1 MLEIDNCA
9 YLNKIKDV
17 NPLIKLGITFIG
29 VIASMLTQNANIH
42 ILIMLFMTAL
52 ILFIA
57 RVDMKLYIKCLKIP
71 IIFLIIGIGLNLIN
85 ISFENKD
92 YIFNVNILGLYIG
105 TTEFAVKSSV
115 NILLRAMSCIISI
128 YFLIL
133 TTPFN
138 QLIIVLKKLH
148 IPHTLIEL
156 MILIYR
162 FIFIFIEEAEEIYK
176 SQQLKFGYTNLR
188 TSYNSMSLLIKT
200 LFFRMM
206 RRYEDMSISL
216 DIKLYDGKF
225 HV

>member
-9 YLNKIKDV
+9 YLNNIKDV

-42 ILIMLFMTAL
+42 IFIMLFMTAL

>member
-9 YLNKIKDV
+9 YLNNIKDV
-17 NPLIKLGITFIG
+17 NPLTKLGITFIG
-29 VIASMLTQNANIH
+29 VIASMLTQNVNIH
-42 ILIMLFMTAL
+42 ILIMLVMTVL

-57 RVDMKLYIKCLKIP
+57 SVDMKLYIKCLKIP
-71 IIFLIIGIGLNLIN
+71 MIFLIIGIGLNLIN

-92 YIFNVNILGLYIG
+92 YIFNINILGLYIG
-105 TTEFAVKSSV
+105 TTKFAVKSSV

-176 SQQLKFGYTNLR
+176 SQQLKFGYTNLK

-206 RRYEDMSISL
+206 RRYEDMSTSL

>member
-9 YLNKIKDV
+9 YLNNIKDV

-71 IIFLIIGIGLNLIN
+71 IIFFIIGIGLNLIN

>member
-9 YLNKIKDV
+9 YLNNIKDV

-29 VIASMLTQNANIH
+29 VTASMLTQNANIH

-105 TTEFAVKSSV
+105 TTEFAIKSSV

-176 SQQLKFGYTNLR
+176 SQQLKLGYTNLR

>member
-9 YLNKIKDV
+9 YLNNIKDV

-29 VIASMLTQNANIH
+29 VIASMLTKNANIH
-42 ILIMLFMTAL
+42 ILIMLFMTTL

>member
-9 YLNKIKDV
+9 YLNNIKDV

-42 ILIMLFMTAL
+42 ILIMLFMTSL

-138 QLIIVLKKLH
+138 QLIIVLKKLY

>member
-9 YLNKIKDV
+9 YLNNIKDV

-138 QLIIVLKKLH
+138 QLIIVLKKLY

-176 SQQLKFGYTNLR
+176 SQQLKFGYTNLS